1 VVEILYPPKL
11 RRGDEVRIVA
21 PSCSRTMVTEH
32 DHTAIIE
39 GRFAE
44 LGLSLSYGAHVDERD
59 AFDSLAAGSRWL
71 TCTPRSPTRRS
82 PPS

>member
-11 RRGDEVRIVA
+11 RRGDEIRIVA
-21 PSCSRTMVTEH
+21 PSRSRAMVTEH

-39 GRFAE
+39 GRLAE
-44 LGLSLSYGAHVDERD
+44 LGLSLSYGAHVDERTPLTPRP
-59 AFDSLAAGSRWL
+59 SGRGWL